1 MNLFLRKTDTGLLYM
16 LTSMKVKKLTS
27 KISVFD
33 TINFKKTKKIFE
45 IETKSYRGR
54 VYIPEDI
61 YYLQQ
66 KIYSSTFSILW
77 ILKLKVLMKKGI
89 LNSFFLRWW
98 EKKNWIS
105 SALLYQFPNNLKIS
119 TGIGNDNLFNNSEKL
134 SLESSASSSFVS
146 DPFMMYD
153 KWFYSILRYKVPY
166 LFSSFYSFNSNV
178 GFNIESNPFYLKGIS
193 FWMLV

>member
-1 MNLFLRKTDTGLLYM
+1 M

-66 KIYSSTFSILW
+66 KIYSSTFSIL
-77 ILKLKVLMKKGI
+77 
-89 LNSFFLRWW
+89 
-98 EKKNWIS
+98 
-105 SALLYQFPNNLKIS
+105 
-119 TGIGNDNLFNNSEKL
+119 
-134 SLESSASSSFVS
+134 
-146 DPFMMYD
+146 
-153 KWFYSILRYKVPY
+153 
-166 LFSSFYSFNSNV
+166 
-178 GFNIESNPFYLKGIS
+178 
-193 FWMLV
+193 